1 MLGWDI
7 LNCWLLMVM
16 QVRSVLVED
25 WGWELE
31 VGRDGGGRPQG
42 GDWPLPE
49 EGRGVMDESLQ
60 ALATLP
66 ALPGQAA
73 LLASLLFLIIS
84 ILPGLGWPGLSWP
97 QEPDP
102 TLHHQTNPTQPTN
115 TQLVDTRYWLLK
127 KKDFCITKS
136 KTDSVMHLVIWQL
149 TWDSDDG
156 GILKVH
162 LRGRFGLRKG
172 CQNRGCEYWACQW
185 RKGKSEN
192 DCLWS

>member
-1 MLGWDI
+1 M
-7 LNCWLLMVM
+7 
-16 QVRSVLVED
+16 
-25 WGWELE
+25 E
-31 VGRDGGGRPQG
+31 VGRVGGGRPQG

-115 TQLVDTRYWLLK
+115 SQLVDTGYCLLK
-127 KKDFCITKS
+127 KKTF
-136 KTDSVMHLVIWQL
+136 
-149 TWDSDDG
+149 
-156 GILKVH
+156 
-162 LRGRFGLRKG
+162 
-172 CQNRGCEYWACQW
+172 A
-185 RKGKSEN
+185 
-192 DCLWS
+192 